1 MNPANLNI
9 TTKVNSQPR
18 QSGNTGSMIFDIP
31 TLIAFLSQ
39 GTTLEAGSIIM
50 TGTPA
55 GVGFMMEP
63 PQYLTDGD
71 IVEISIE
78 GIGTLVNRV
87 KHAT

>member
-1 MNPANLNI
+1 M
-9 TTKVNSQPR
+9 V
-18 QSGNTGSMIFDIP
+18 FDIA

-55 GVGFMMEP
+55 GVGFMMDP
-63 PQYLTDGD
+63 PQHLTDGD
-71 IVEISIE
+71 TVEISIE
-78 GIGTLVNRV
+78 GIGTLVNRF